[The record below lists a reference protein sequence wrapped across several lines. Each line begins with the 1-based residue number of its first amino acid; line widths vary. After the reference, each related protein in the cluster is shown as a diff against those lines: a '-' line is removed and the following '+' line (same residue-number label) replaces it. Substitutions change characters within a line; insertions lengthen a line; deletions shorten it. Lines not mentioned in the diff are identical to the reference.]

1 MTRLTAIY
9 FSATD
14 TTRKCVDEVAKGFDQ
29 ELSKVINIADNLEVV
44 MPDFTENDVVIIA
57 SPVYGGRLP
66 IQVSNALQRLNGNDA
81 RAIAIVV
88 YGNRDYD
95 DALLELTDI
104 LSAKSF
110 RTVGQGAFIGQH
122 SIFS

>member
-1 MTRLTAIY
+1 MPKLTAIY

-14 TTRKCVDEVAKGFDQ
+14 TTRKCVEEVAKGFGQ
-29 ELSKVINIADNLEVV
+29 ELSKRINIADNLEAA
-44 MPDFTENDVVIIA
+44 MPDLTEKGIVIIA

-66 IQVSNALQRLNGNDA
+66 MQLSDALQRLNGNNA

-104 LSAKSF
+104 LSAKS
-110 RTVGQGAFIGQH
+110 TPQYT
-122 SIFS
+122 

>member
-1 MTRLTAIY
+1 
-9 FSATD
+9 
-14 TTRKCVDEVAKGFDQ
+14 
-29 ELSKVINIADNLEVV
+29 
-44 MPDFTENDVVIIA
+44 MPDLTEKDIVIIA

-66 IQVSNALQRLNGNDA
+66 IQVSDALQRLNGNNA

-110 RTVGQGAFIGQH
+110 SGLGL
-122 SIFS
+122 